1 VQILTGTAY
10 TNTYATTYAKFDG
23 YKESQVAGSST
34 YFQAGATTSS
44 YDRNGNLTAVSE
56 TFATSKNRSFVTD
69 QAGHILRK
77 TENGKTQNYF
87 YAGDKPLGSSGAL
100 TGADFDFNYTPVSEQ
115 FPGTVPGSYVVSAG
129 DTLRGIALAVF
140 GDAQLWY
147 LIADANGLKT
157 DADLTAGR
165 NLTIPNKVTN
175 LRNAA
180 DTFKPYAPGAIIGD
194 TTPTLPD
201 PPPPPPVYS
210 SSGGG
215 GGCGGFGAILVA
227 VIAVV
232 AVVMTAGVLA
242 APTVSTL
249 AGTWSAGVGALGAGI
264 GGAVASGAAY
274 STALG
279 IGSFALA
286 GAVGSI
292 ASQAVGMAIG
302 VQEEFSWGAV
312 AMGALSSVAGGAAGK
327 IVGTSFGPAGGFGNL
342 VARAVV
348 GSVITQGVGVAV
360 GLQKEFSWSGV
371 AAAGVSA
378 GLSSAVAD
386 SSFGKAIAAN
396 GGVVGKGL
404 METLTSGTAHALV
417 FGGKVNWTN
426 VAADAF
432 GNAIANSLG
441 YRATA
446 VGNAEQGAVLD
457 DAVRLA
463 WDQGNERLYS
473 EGEVP
478 GGGDVEYELPGMGG
492 YAAGNSGAVGMAIT
506 AKRGDPLNQSASL
519 IYAEDFASDVKQRR
533 QQYAA
538 FLGTA
543 GSRDGGAVGSGDDPL
558 VGIGLT
564 QNDLNAISDG
574 LATRAQIGGPI
585 NPQAE
590 NLYRPAESVLGNLY
604 RDSYRNAFDTS
615 RPLFERV
622 GYGAGAIA
630 AALPGLANDIAVGT
644 YNSVDNL
651 WTGAQEMAFGI
662 HAGDP
667 YRFAGGLGRTSDG
680 LLNFAGVAAMIPSG
694 GAVGVVANRTAL
706 SADEFLSANRIADPV
721 LRQRIIDSGL
731 RTDLLDPV
739 LTRDTLTRFDKLFPQ
754 TIEKGSSFSGRLG
767 NIDTRVAT
775 INEAAQLERAGLS
788 PAFEYPVNIG
798 GGRKRFVDLVGL
810 DVNTGQPVKFV
821 QFVKKDANGVLLRPD
836 EIVAAQ
842 QIERAYSLTP
852 GTVRLVNTRR

>member
-1 VQILTGTAY
+1 MLAYDAAGNRRTAIKKESDVAVSESYSYDANNRLVSTARDGSTTSLRSYDLAGKVTEQSSFSSPGTLSERRTSAYDANSRLTEQNVYNGANTHTQRTLYTAYDGVGNNTGYQVQILTGTAY
-10 TNTYATTYAKFDG
+10 TNTYATTYAKFDS

-34 YFQAGATTSS
+34 WFQAGTTTSS

-56 TFATSKNRSFVTD
+56 TFATSKNRGFVTD

-115 FPGTVPGSYVVSAG
+115 YPASTPGSYVVSAG

-180 DTFKPYAPGAIIGD
+180 DTYKPYAPGAIIGD
-194 TTPTLPD
+194 TRPTLPD
-201 PPPPPPVYS
+201 PPPPPVYS

-232 AVVMTAGVLA
+232 AVVMTAGALA
-242 APTVSTL
+242 APM
-249 AGTWSAGVGALGAGI
+249 AGVTGRTFSVGMSALGAGI
-264 GGAVASGAAY
+264 SGAGIAG
-274 STALG
+274 AGAAGGLG
-279 IGSFALA
+279 FAGFAIA

-327 IVGTSFGPAGGFGNL
+327 IVGTSFGPAGGFGNM

-378 GLSSAVAD
+378 GVGQAVGSSTVFGDNTFARDLTARLASGAARQVV
-386 SSFGKAIAAN
+386 SGGKA
-396 GGVVGKGL
+396 
-404 METLTSGTAHALV
+404 
-417 FGGKVNWTN
+417 NWAN

-446 VGNAEQGAVLD
+446 VGNAQQGAALEGATARATMGSVPPMGSTKTAQPINEFLSDDPEGTGWVPPELRGRNDLNFYRQRDMGYGQTEVTLD
-457 DAVRLA
+457 D
-463 WDQGNERLYS
+463 
-473 EGEVP
+473 GETGAPTIP
-478 GGGDVEYELPGMGG
+478 GKTWTGDSKLQMIGGDARVQLTYVDNASVLEQSILT
-492 YAAGNSGAVGMAIT
+492 GANGFG
-506 AKRGDPLNQSASL
+506 GDPLRRNDGIYQDNNVWSYPVSLNDGVEVAATPEPAMTPREIAAFDAQNGWNWQWNAGGQSAL
-519 IYAEDFASDVKQRR
+519 GLWDTQQRMN
-533 QQYAA
+533 YHKANVAA
-538 FLGTA
+538 
-543 GSRDGGAVGSGDDPL
+543 RD
-558 VGIGLT
+558 
-564 QNDLNAISDG
+564 
-574 LATRAQIGGPI
+574 
-585 NPQAE
+585 
-590 NLYRPAESVLGNLY
+590 
-604 RDSYRNAFDTS
+604 
-615 RPLFERV
+615 
-622 GYGAGAIA
+622 
-630 AALPGLANDIAVGT
+630 AALPKIAQARATNNVNAA
-644 YNSVDNL
+644 YEAARQASQQRIEN
-651 WTGAQEMAFGI
+651 
-662 HAGDP
+662 
-667 YRFAGGLGRTSDG
+667 RFATQQTLSKGGYKFS
-680 LLNFAGVAAMIPSG
+680 VAVDQSG
-694 GAVGVVANRTAL
+694 
-706 SADEFLSANRIADPV
+706 
-721 LRQRIIDSGL
+721 
-731 RTDLLDPV
+731 
-739 LTRDTLTRFDKLFPQ
+739 
-754 TIEKGSSFSGRLG
+754 
-767 NIDTRVAT
+767 
-775 INEAAQLERAGLS
+775 
-788 PAFEYPVNIG
+788 
-798 GGRKRFVDLVGL
+798 
-810 DVNTGQPVKFV
+810 
-821 QFVKKDANGVLLRPD
+821 
-836 EIVAAQ
+836 
-842 QIERAYSLTP
+842 
-852 GTVRLVNTRR
+852 